1 MTGEN
6 KDPQNEDED
15 EDEGAVAEAVADGDI
30 VVDTGDDNVGDLSVE
45 LNVEE
50 LVAQIE
56 SADSEE
62 ATAKA
67 EVRNKLEDIREQQ
80 LDDLDSTYNIKLDDD
95 NT

>member
-1 MTGEN
+1 MTGDN
-6 KDPQNEDED
+6 KEPQNEDED
-15 EDEGAVAEAVADGDI
+15 DGAVAEAVADGDI
-30 VVDTGDDNVGDLSVE
+30 SVDTDDDNVGDMSVE

-62 ATAKA
+62 AAAKA
-67 EVRNKLEDIREQQ
+67 EVRKKLEEIREQQ
-80 LDDLDSTYNIKLDDD
+80 LDDLDSTYNFKLDDD